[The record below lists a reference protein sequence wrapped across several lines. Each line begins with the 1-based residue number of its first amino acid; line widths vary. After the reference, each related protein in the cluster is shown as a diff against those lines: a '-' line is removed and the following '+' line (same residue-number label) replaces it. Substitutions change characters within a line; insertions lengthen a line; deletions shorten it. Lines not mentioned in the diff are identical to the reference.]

1 MTFTSKKHRPR
12 RHWQLADSHTLAMTD
27 LLPGDWLEIG
37 RIVAPQGLDGSVRV
51 YPNSDFPE
59 RFLEPGDR
67 WVCKSGEERPQLIQL
82 LAGRYLDGKG
92 LYVLKLAGLTNRD
105 QAEALR
111 DARLLVPRSDRL
123 PIDPEEFH
131 VADLI
136 GLQVRLQETGLVI
149 GIVVDVYAAGN
160 DLLAVELT
168 VIESEAKTI
177 KHKQASVSGE
187 KSRHK
192 STAHQQPILVPF
204 VYEIVPVVNLEERY
218 VEINPPK
225 GLIPDR

>member
-1 MTFTSKKHRPR
+1 
-12 RHWQLADSHTLAMTD
+12 MTD
-27 LLPGDWLEIG
+27 LPSDDWLEIG

-67 WVCKSGEERPQLIQL
+67 WISKPGEDQPQPIELVS
-82 LAGRYLDGKG
+82 GRYLDGKG
-92 LYVLKLAGLTNRD
+92 LYVVRLAGLTNRD

-111 DARLLVPRSDRL
+111 DARLFVPRSDRL
-123 PIDPEEFH
+123 PIEPEEFH

-136 GLQVRLQETGLVI
+136 GLQVRLQATGVAIGTVI
-149 GIVVDVYAAGN
+149 DIYAAGN

-168 VIESEAKTI
+168 AGKTKKTTTEHQQEA
-177 KHKQASVSGE
+177 VSRR
-187 KSRHK
+187 KSRK
-192 STAHQQPILVPF
+192 QSAAHPQPVLVPF
-204 VYEIVPVVNLEERY
+204 VYEIVPVVNLKDGY

-225 GLIPDR
+225 GLIPTP